1 MRIVKTSNYSHYDVI
16 DALARRNPMNS
27 LEDPRIA
34 AVRDNGGGTV
44 ITTEMEPGK
53 IARAG
58 VGQEIELREGDARK
72 TLQGIERP
80 IDMLFLEFSIVVW
93 LAGKVTP

>member
-1 MRIVKTSNYSHYDVI
+1 MRIVKTSNSSHYDI
-16 DALARRNPMNS
+16 SDAVPRRNPMNS

-34 AVRDNGGGTV
+34 AMRDNRGCTV
-44 ITTEMEPGK
+44 ITNELEPGR
-53 IARAG
+53 IACAG
-58 VGQEIELREGDARK
+58 VSQEIELREGDAHE

-93 LAGKVTP
+93 LAGKATP

>member
-1 MRIVKTSNYSHYDVI
+1 M
-16 DALARRNPMNS
+16 
-27 LEDPRIA
+27 
-34 AVRDNGGGTV
+34 RDNGGGTV
-44 ITTEMEPGK
+44 IATEMEPGK